1 MSLNPKILE
10 LLELPLTL
18 VYSNINKLKLNVPF
32 KNLGSKPVE
41 VFLDGLYIIV
51 KATPESQWNFRDY
64 KAFLTKLSNIQQFS
78 EQCIQKIVDR

>member
-1 MSLNPKILE
+1 LNTENLSIGIFSGDVKIENVSLNPKILE

-51 KATPESQWNFRDY
+51 KATPES
-64 KAFLTKLSNIQQFS
+64 
-78 EQCIQKIVDR
+78 